1 MKNENEK
8 KAKKTVCLTG
18 ATGFVGRHVA
28 QLLVER
34 GHRVRCLVRKKGNRK
49 LLADLGGDL
58 EFVTGDVLEPNT
70 LNGFCHAADWLIH
83 CAGYRDFWHPSRQ
96 FYFDLNVGG
105 TENVMRAALAGN
117 VKKVVHV
124 STPLAFGMPSHIPF
138 NERTSAGPHHSE
150 YARSKYLGD
159 CVAWR
164 LHEEKGLPLTIVYL
178 AAVIGAG
185 DPRPTMEVRRFAEG
199 RIPALV
205 GADVTFTYVHI
216 RDAAL
221 AIVRAAE
228 NPGSVGER
236 YLVGG
241 ERATTREYFQ
251 IISDLTGVSM
261 PRLNIPESI
270 VLPVAEVL
278 TAISRWTGQ
287 RPLVPADI
295 IRTTAAGSLLFDG
308 SKAERELGIRYTPLR
323 TALAEAVA
331 EIGSGRVR
339 TP

>member
-1 MKNENEK
+1 MTD
-8 KAKKTVCLTG
+8 KADSSKTVCLTG

-28 QLLVER
+28 QLLAKR
-34 GHRVRCLVRKKGNRK
+34 GHRVRCLVRKKSK
-49 LLADLGGDL
+49 LDSLKDLGGRFD
-58 EFVTGDVLEPNT
+58 FVTGDVLEPRT
-70 LNGFCHAADWLIH
+70 LVGFCKGADWVIH
-83 CAGYRDFWHPSRQ
+83 CAGYRDFWHPSRD
-96 FYFDLNVGG
+96 FYFELNLHGA
-105 TENVMRAALAGN
+105 ENVMRAALASK

-138 NERTSAGPHHSE
+138 NERTPAGPHHSD

-159 CVAWR
+159 CAAWR
-164 LHEEKGLPLTIVYL
+164 LYEEEGLPLTIVYL

-185 DPRPTMEVRRFAEG
+185 DPRPTMEVQRFAEG
-199 RIPALV
+199 RIPVLV
-205 GADVTFTYVHI
+205 GANTTFTYVHI

-228 NPGSVGER
+228 NSKSVGER
-236 YLVGG
+236 YLIGG

-251 IISDLTGVSM
+251 IISDLTGVPL
-261 PRLNIPESI
+261 PRFNIPES
-270 VLPVAEVL
+270 VLLPFAELL
-278 TAISRWTGQ
+278 TAVSRLTGQ

-295 IRTTAAGSLLFDG
+295 IRTSAAGSLLFDG

-331 EIGSGRVR
+331 ELPRLPGKKSGN
-339 TP
+339 